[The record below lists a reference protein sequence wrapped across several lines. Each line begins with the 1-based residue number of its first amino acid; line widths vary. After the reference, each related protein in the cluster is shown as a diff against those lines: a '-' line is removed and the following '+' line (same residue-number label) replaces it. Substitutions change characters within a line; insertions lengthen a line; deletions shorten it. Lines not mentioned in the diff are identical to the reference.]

1 MLMKLGYN
9 ISRDAMVTI
18 SKGKIFRSYIE
29 SRYPFGEF
37 ALIRSRG
44 NLGEVGFVLAD
55 ENIEHWPSLYREAWE
70 ITSYFRLRIKELGL
84 DNIAMAGVGKD
95 LDFITASIVVD
106 LSALEK
112 EEIEKIADQIMSIL
126 KEANPYYKKGG
137 KIDE

>member
-1 MLMKLGYN
+1 
-9 ISRDAMVTI
+9 MVTI

>member
-1 MLMKLGYN
+1 
-9 ISRDAMVTI
+9 MVTI

-84 DNIAMAGVGKD
+84 DSIAMAGVGKD

-106 LSALEK
+106 LSALGK
-112 EEIEKIADQIMSIL
+112 EEIEKIADQIMGIL
-126 KEANPYYKKGG
+126 KETNPYYKKGG
-137 KIDE
+137 KINE

>member
-1 MLMKLGYN
+1 
-9 ISRDAMVTI
+9 MVTI

-55 ENIEHWPSLYREAWE
+55 ENVERWPSLYREAWE

-84 DNIAMAGVGKD
+84 DSIAMAGVGKD

-106 LSALEK
+106 LSALGK
-112 EEIEKIADQIMSIL
+112 EEIEKIADQIMVIL
-126 KEANPYYKKGG
+126 KETNPYYKKGG
-137 KIDE
+137 KINE